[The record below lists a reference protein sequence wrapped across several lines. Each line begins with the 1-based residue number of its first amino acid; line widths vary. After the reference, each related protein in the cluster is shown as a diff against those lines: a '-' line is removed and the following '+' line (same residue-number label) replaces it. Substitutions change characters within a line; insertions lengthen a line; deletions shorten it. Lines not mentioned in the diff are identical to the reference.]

1 MQSAEPLTD
10 LVERARRGDVEA
22 FGCIVTRYQDMAVAY
37 AYTRLGRF
45 HDAEDAAQDAF
56 IDAYVKLASLREPG
70 AFLPWPRAVIRTRC
84 QRLDR
89 RATGVRAGDGSG
101 ADSPDAGPGP
111 GEAAEDRQLAAT
123 VDAAIGRLPEPER
136 VVTTLF
142 YMGGHSQREIGAF
155 VGVPV
160 ATVKNR
166 LRAGRARLR
175 AGLADIA
182 RDYVFERRPSRSAAF
197 REHTM
202 DVLRE
207 YQSPLTERYA
217 SPEMSELFSPHFRY
231 TTYRQLWVAL
241 AESEQELGLDISD
254 EQIAEMREHVG
265 NIDYEYV
272 ARKEREIRHDV
283 MAHIHA
289 YGEVAPKARAII
301 HLGATSAYVGDNT
314 DLIQMRAGLR
324 LLRSGLLNVI
334 AGLADFARR
343 TRDIPTLG
351 FTHFQP
357 AQPTTVGKRTCLWIQ
372 EFLLDWEDINFRLG
386 RLAFRGV
393 KGTTGTQ
400 ASFLELFDND
410 AGSVDRLDDLV
421 TEKMGFDR
429 VFAVTGQTYPRKV
442 DAQVGNVLAGI
453 AQSAHK
459 FSNDI
464 RLLQQL
470 KEVEEPFGSAQV
482 GSSAMPY
489 KQNPMRS
496 ERIAS
501 LARYVMTTAQ
511 SPYFTAATQWFERT
525 LDDSANKRISV
536 PEMFLATDAILILAQ
551 NVARGLVVHEKM
563 ARRRLM
569 EELPFMAAETILMEA
584 VKRGGDRQDLHER
597 IRGHSLLA
605 GSRVKDDGLDNDL
618 MERIAS
624 DDAFG
629 LDAEALATMLDPA
642 RFVGR
647 APDQVVKFLNRD
659 VQPILDAHADLLG
672 RDASLRV

>member
-1 MQSAEPLTD
+1 M
-10 LVERARRGDVEA
+10 
-22 FGCIVTRYQDMAVAY
+22 
-37 AYTRLGRF
+37 
-45 HDAEDAAQDAF
+45 DA
-56 IDAYVKLASLREPG
+56 
-70 AFLPWPRAVIRTRC
+70 
-84 QRLDR
+84 
-89 RATGVRAGDGSG
+89 
-101 ADSPDAGPGP
+101 
-111 GEAAEDRQLAAT
+111 
-123 VDAAIGRLPEPER
+123 
-136 VVTTLF
+136 
-142 YMGGHSQREIGAF
+142 M
-155 VGVPV
+155 
-160 ATVKNR
+160 
-166 LRAGRARLR
+166 
-175 AGLADIA
+175 
-182 RDYVFERRPSRSAAF
+182 
-197 REHTM
+197 
-202 DVLRE
+202 RE

-217 SPEMSELFSPHFRY
+217 SAEMSELFSPHFRY
-231 TTYRQLWVAL
+231 TTYRRLWVAL
-241 AESEQELGLDISD
+241 AESEQQLGLDISD
-254 EQIAEMREHVG
+254 EQLAEMRDHVE

-289 YGEVAPKARAII
+289 YGEVAPTARGII

-314 DLIQMRAGLR
+314 DLIQMREGLR
-324 LLRSGLLNVI
+324 LLRVGLLNVI
-334 AGLADFARR
+334 AALAEFARR

-357 AQPTTVGKRTCLWIQ
+357 AQPTTVGKRACLWIQ
-372 EFLLDWEDINFRLG
+372 EFLLDWEDINYRVE
-386 RLAFRGV
+386 RMAFRGV

-400 ASFLELFDND
+400 ASFLELFDDD
-410 AGSVDRLDDLV
+410 ADKVDRLDELV

-442 DAQVGNVLAGI
+442 DAQVGAVLAGI

-459 FSNDI
+459 FSNDM

-525 LDDSANKRISV
+525 LDDSANKRISI

-551 NVARGLVVHEKM
+551 NVARGLQVHEKM
-563 ARRRLM
+563 ARKRLM
-569 EELPFMAAETILMEA
+569 EELPFMASETILMEA

-597 IRGHSLLA
+597 IRGHALKA
-605 GSRVKDDGLDNDL
+605 GARVKDEGLDNDL
-618 MERIAS
+618 IARIAS

-629 LDAEALATMLDPA
+629 LDAAALGDMLDPA

-647 APDQVVKFLNRD
+647 APDQVVEFLDRD

-672 RDASLRV
+672 RDSSLRV